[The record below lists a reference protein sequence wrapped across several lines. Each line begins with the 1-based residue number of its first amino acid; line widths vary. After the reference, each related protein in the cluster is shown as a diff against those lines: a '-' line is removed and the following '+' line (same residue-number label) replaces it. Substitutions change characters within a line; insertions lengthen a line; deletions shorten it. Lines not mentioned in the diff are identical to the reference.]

1 METDRSTAV
10 VLSGGGA
17 KGAFQAGAL
26 EVLHDKGYKFDIISG
41 VSVGSLNGAMLA
53 TGQLSTLINIWEKL
67 TPDQVFKEQSLFA
80 IARKF
85 LGYKIGIGKPPL
97 SKFNNAP
104 LQRLMQKYLLGKR
117 VTVPFHFGFV
127 KLDTGEY
134 VQAVVQ
140 QGEEHDINEMDLE
153 RILASTAIPVI
164 FNPVL
169 KNDSVW
175 VDGGLRNI
183 SPIKEILPFN
193 PDQAIII
200 PTEPLEEAAEAAEVK
215 DIIDIAFQAIT
226 IMLDEIFEEDIDRFL
241 SINRLVKQAEKEGL
255 MLRKSNGDA
264 YKYIEPVIIAPRNSL
279 GSAIDFDN
287 NRLNDLIELGRV
299 RAKEVL
305 SGMDKQVI

>member
-26 EVLHDKGYKFDIISG
+26 EVLHDEGYKFDIISG

-67 TPDQVFKEQSLFA
+67 TPDQVFREQSLFA

-85 LGYKIGIGKPPL
+85 LGYKIGIGRPPL

-140 QGEEHDINEMDLE
+140 QGEEHEINEMDLE

-183 SPIKEILPFN
+183 SPIREILPFN

-200 PTEPLEEAAEAAEVK
+200 PTEPLEEAAEAAMVK

-241 SINRLVKQAEKEGL
+241 SINRLVKQSQKEGL
-255 MLRKSNGDA
+255 RLHKSNGDA

-279 GSAIDFDN
+279 GSAIDFEN
-287 NRLNDLIELGRV
+287 SRLNDLIELGRV

-305 SGMDKQVI
+305 FGMDKPVT